1 MLFVVNGELKMG
13 KGKICAQVG
22 HAVIGAYIQMEEE
35 ARYDER
41 AKGRLSNWETWGTPK
56 IVVRCESEKEMMN
69 IKKRLEELD
78 IGINTYLVQD
88 AGHTQIKAGSR
99 TVLGIGPAFP
109 EEIDPITQHLKLL

>member
-22 HAVIGAYIQMEEE
+22 HAVIGAYIQMEDQ

-41 AKGRLSNWETWGTPK
+41 AKMRLSSWEAVGSPK
-56 IVVRCESEKEMMN
+56 IVVKTDSEKQMIS
-69 IKKRLEELD
+69 IKKKLQALD

-109 EEIDPITQHLKLL
+109 